1 MIKPYARGFQR
12 AGLDRHGALPVAN
25 APSKDPKAAFG
36 PPLVARAAS
45 FPTVAAGPAV
55 AVGDG
60 LTTYATAGDLPGGKP
75 RTLSFYSLLW
85 GVSQK
90 SCKGPA
96 LAPSLIL
103 SYRSLPG
110 PEVGAP
116 AGWAGLVGTD
126 KGASEAALA
135 TIIVWNLS
143 EASRRADATLSASK

>member
-60 LTTYATAGDLPGGKP
+60 LTTYATAGDLPGENPGRYHFILYCGECPKNLARGP
-75 RTLSFYSLLW
+75 R
-85 GVSQK
+85 
-90 SCKGPA
+90 
-96 LAPSLIL
+96 
-103 SYRSLPG
+103 
-110 PEVGAP
+110 
-116 AGWAGLVGTD
+116 
-126 KGASEAALA
+126 
-135 TIIVWNLS
+135 
-143 EASRRADATLSASK
+143 